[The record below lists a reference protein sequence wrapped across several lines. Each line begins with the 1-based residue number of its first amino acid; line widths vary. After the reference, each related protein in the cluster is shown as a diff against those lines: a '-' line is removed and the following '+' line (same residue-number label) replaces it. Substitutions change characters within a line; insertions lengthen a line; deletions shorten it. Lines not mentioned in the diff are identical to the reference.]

1 MVKGIQVIGM
11 VVGLYLIAQTYRNYR
26 KGSNSIQRTIFW
38 LVLWSIMT
46 LLFSNPS
53 LSEFA
58 LPILST
64 QDALVSVI
72 VLGML
77 LIFILITHIWQHIN
91 RMEQQFVELA
101 QNLAINDY
109 IKATRT
115 EASDDIDE

>member
-11 VVGLYLIAQTYRNYR
+11 IVGLYLIAQTYRNYR

-115 EASDDIDE
+115 EASDDIDG

>member
-11 VVGLYLIAQTYRNYR
+11 VVGLYLIVQTYRNYR
-26 KGSNSIQRTIFW
+26 KGSNNIRRTIFW
-38 LVLWSIMT
+38 LILWSTMT
-46 LLFSNPS
+46 VLFSNPS

-109 IKATRT
+109 IKAART
-115 EASDDIDE
+115 EASDDVDE

>member
-1 MVKGIQVIGM
+1 MVKGIQIVGM
-11 VVGLYLIAQTYRNYR
+11 VVGLYLIVQTYRNYR
-26 KGSNSIQRTIFW
+26 KGLNSIRRTIFW
-38 LVLWSIMT
+38 LILWSIMT

-77 LIFILITHIWQHIN
+77 LIFVLITHIWQHIN
-91 RMEQQFVELA
+91 KIEQQFVELT

-109 IKATRT
+109 IRATRT

>member
-1 MVKGIQVIGM
+1 MVKGIQIIGM
-11 VVGLYLIAQTYRNYR
+11 IVGLYLIVQTYRNYR
-26 KGSNSIQRTIFW
+26 KGTNSIQRTIFW
-38 LVLWSIMT
+38 LILWSTMT

-77 LIFILITHIWQHIN
+77 LIFILITHIWQHISK
-91 RMEQQFVELA
+91 MEQQFVELT
-101 QNLAINDY
+101 QNIALNDY
-109 IKATRT
+109 IKATRK
-115 EASDDIDE
+115 EASDDLDE

>member
-115 EASDDIDE
+115 EASDDIDG